1 MKTSRDSTNHSD
13 LGNVDFIQE
22 NQEIAI
28 PYLILISAFALGGT
42 FGNGMV
48 IASVLTYK
56 VFKSDYDSIICTK
69 IWSNLFTMM
78 YNSTLL
84 SKGYFFFF
92 C

>member
-22 NQEIAI
+22 NPEIAI

-42 FGNGMV
+42 IGNGMV

-56 VFKSDYDSIICTK
+56 VFKSDYVSIICTK
-69 IWSNLFTMM
+69 IWSNLFTVQF
-78 YNSTLL
+78 YLVI
-84 SKGYFFFF
+84 KRIFFGFF